1 MTEKIRN
8 FIFLL
13 AFSVI
18 SLGTKWRVNGMSI
31 FCCLVQV
38 VSFCCNSY
46 IEIMALN
53 FMCYIENENDGLS
66 GKLVVLLR
74 LLRQRTLL
82 S

>member
-1 MTEKIRN
+1 
-8 FIFLL
+8 
-13 AFSVI
+13 
-18 SLGTKWRVNGMSI
+18 MSI
-31 FCCLVQV
+31 FCRLVQV
-38 VSFCCNSY
+38 VRFCCNSY